1 MQVSELQVQ
10 RSLFALN
17 HVEPVEPVESAGGGD
32 EHAARDRADA
42 CPDGLIERLTGS
54 PAIRP
59 DRTAEARKRLEAG
72 DQPSADDLARR
83 MVGRLV
89 CDRLR

>member
-17 HVEPVEPVESAGGGD
+17 HVGPASSADEPGS
-32 EHAARDRADA
+32 RDRTDA

-54 PAIRP
+54 PAIRA
-59 DRTAEARKRLEAG
+59 DRLAEARKRLEEG
-72 DQPSADDLARR
+72 DHPSADDLARR